1 MRYKFAVLVLLTLV
15 FTACGPVA
23 TAAPTSAPVAA
34 TDLPPATD
42 VLPVSTPSLPTDVPS
57 TSVPILY
64 TLNIFADSSLADLFT
79 DLGGVFEASNPGVA
93 VSFNFDSSQVL
104 QKQIQEGASAD
115 LFASADAL
123 DMNALI
129 TSGLV
134 DEAAAQIILSND
146 LVVILPLNNPAGIE
160 SLEDLAKPGVRLI
173 VGSEE
178 SPIGRN
184 SLLLLDRMDDA
195 FGAGFKDQALKNVTA
210 NEDNVKLLVSQ
221 IELGEGDAGIVYSS
235 DAFVSSQLSIID
247 VPLDLNV
254 AVDYSLA
261 PLTKSANAD
270 LALKF
275 IELILSGQGQ
285 EIIQRWGFLPVQ

>member
-173 VGSEE
+173 LGSEE

>member
-1 MRYKFAVLVLLTLV
+1 MKYKFSVLVLLMLIL
-15 FTACGPVA
+15 TACGPAA
-23 TAAPTSAPVAA
+23 TAASTPAPVAA
-34 TDLPPATD
+34 TDLSSATN
-42 VLPVSTPSLPTDVPS
+42 VLPVSTSVFPTDAPS

-123 DMNALI
+123 DMNALVA
-129 TSGLV
+129 SGLV
-134 DEAAAQIILSND
+134 DETSTQSILSND
-146 LVVILPLNNPAGIE
+146 LVVVVPLNNPAGIE
-160 SLEDLAKPGVRLI
+160 TLEDLARPGVRLI

-178 SPIGRN
+178 SPIGR
-184 SLLLLDRMDDA
+184 SSFLLFDKINDA
-195 FGAGFKDQALKNVTA
+195 FGAGFKDRVLKNITA
-210 NEDNVKLLVSQ
+210 NEDDVKFLVSQ

-235 DAFVSSQLSIID
+235 DAFVSSQLSVID
-247 VPLDLNV
+247 IPLDLNV
-254 AVDYSLA
+254 AVTYSFA
-261 PLTKSANAD
+261 PLKESANPD
-270 LALKF
+270 LASKF

-285 EIIQRWGFLPVQ
+285 